1 MCIFT
6 SIIVNDFSGRAALQL
21 PEANGYIK
29 LIIRVTRMN
38 FTQNETTVTYLDFLL
53 KQIIISTTS
62 IGSINGGCL

>member
-29 LIIRVTRMN
+29 LIIRVTRIN
-38 FTQNETTVTYLDFLL
+38 FTQKETRATYLDFLL
-53 KQIIISTTS
+53 NQIIMSTIRIVRT
-62 IGSINGGCL
+62 NGGCL